1 MRLSTR
7 FADVKPK
14 PFKYSK
20 KAERDFYRA
29 LKRVAESSGH
39 IIDQYTRGAE
49 IVNGRALQE
58 TLIQYSK
65 TIEPW
70 AYRQA
75 ALLVQQV
82 SKNNIKDIRSHS
94 KKLAKLLRSEV
105 LEGSEGQIAMALI
118 NEQVGLIKSIPIEAG
133 LRAQKIAAESFIAGN
148 RAIPDPETIKY
159 LQKEMQM
166 STEVAINRAKLI
178 ARTEAARANAAIMQ
192 SRAEDLGAE
201 GYIWRA
207 TMDGATR
214 DSHKAMNGKFVKY
227 DSPPTLSDGTVT
239 HAGMIYN
246 CRCWQDPV
254 LPDLD

>member
-1 MRLSTR
+1 MTTR
-7 FADVKPK
+7 FKDVKKK
-14 PFKYSK
+14 PFRYSK

-29 LKRVAESSGH
+29 LKKVAEASGH
-39 IIDQYTRGAE
+39 IVDQYTRGAE
-49 IVNGRALQE
+49 IINGRALQE

-70 AYRQA
+70 ARRQA
-75 ALLVQQV
+75 AIMIQQV
-82 SKNNIKDIRSHS
+82 SKNNIKDIKSHS
-94 KKLAKLLRSEV
+94 KNLAKLLRSEV
-105 LEGSEGQIAMALI
+105 LESGEGQIAMALI

-148 RAIPDPETIKY
+148 RAVPDVETIKY
-159 LQKEMQM
+159 LQKEMGM

-178 ARTEAARANAAIMQ
+178 ARTETARANAAFMQ

-214 DSHKAMNGKFVKY
+214 ESHKEMNGKFVRY
-227 DSPPTLSDGTVT
+227 DTPPTLSDGTVT

-246 CRCWQDPV
+246 CRCWQEPI